1 MSILIKE
8 YLAEHTM
15 RLQTGIG
22 RYLVAIKIRLPK
34 AMRALVIVA
43 SYNPPNGLDDRN
55 HIPRIIAEKVKKIKG
70 RTQWGH
76 VSIDGKYEQTYW
88 RCGCT
93 QGDGWEYQPGYAS

>member
-1 MSILIKE
+1 MTILIKE

-43 SYNPPNGLDDRN
+43 SYNPPNGLDHRN
-55 HIPRIIAEKVKKIKG
+55 HIPRSIAEKLKEIKEEG
-70 RTQWGH
+70 
-76 VSIDGKYEQTYW
+76 S
-88 RCGCT
+88 
-93 QGDGWEYQPGYAS
+93 GDMLVWMGDMNIHT